1 MRPPTI
7 FLFLLPFLPAALTAP
22 STTPKPLPLVIWHGL
37 GDSFDSDGIQ
47 SVSDLFNSIYPTTF
61 VYPIRLSSSGSSDR
75 SATFIGNINLQL
87 QQVCSDLA
95 SIPELSA
102 GFSAIGFSQ
111 GGQFLRG
118 YVERCNSPPLKTL
131 VTFGSQHNGIS
142 DFIAA
147 CEPGDWVCKSAQS
160 LLRSSKWSP
169 VVQERVIPAQYF
181 RDPQDLET
189 YLEHSAFLADVNNER
204 EEKNDTY
211 KMNLSSLERFVMFMF
226 TEDRTV
232 VPKESAWWG
241 EVNVTSGEVVPLEE
255 RKLYTEDWLG
265 LKKLGTEGRLE
276 FLEIQGEH
284 MRFSDE
290 VLREVF
296 EVYFG
301 PKGKAGQWTPLHTQP
316 DEL

>member
-1 MRPPTI
+1 MRLPTI
-7 FLFLLPFLPAALTAP
+7 FLFLLPFLPAAITAP

-75 SATFIGNINLQL
+75 SATFIGNINSQL
-87 QQVCSDLA
+87 EQVCSDIT

-102 GFSAIGFSQ
+102 GFNAIGFSQ

-147 CEPGDWVCKSAQS
+147 CEPRDWVCKSAQS

-211 KMNLSSLERFVMFMF
+211 KMNLSGLERFVMFLF
-226 TEDRTV
+226 TEDKTV

-241 EVNVTSGEVVPLEE
+241 EVNVTNGEVVPLEE

-301 PKGKAGQWTPLHTQP
+301 PKGKVGQWTPLQTQP